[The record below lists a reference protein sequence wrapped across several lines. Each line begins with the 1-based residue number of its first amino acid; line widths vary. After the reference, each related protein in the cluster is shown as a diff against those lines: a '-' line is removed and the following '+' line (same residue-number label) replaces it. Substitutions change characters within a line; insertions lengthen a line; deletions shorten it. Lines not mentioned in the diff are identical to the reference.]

1 MMYVRL
7 YTTPSHV
14 VRVKILVKN
23 VYSVLGR
30 RADFEY
36 IVEQDSAINFFDIQ
50 ALKPFGRAL
59 GFFFL
64 VTSKT
69 DEEAVQIVSDAL
81 YDFDFSID
89 EAFLQDCQKIGEW

>member
-1 MMYVRL
+1 
-7 YTTPSHV
+7 
-14 VRVKILVKN
+14 

-36 IVEQDSAINFFDIQ
+36 IVKQDSDINFFDIQ
-50 ALKPFGRAL
+50 PLEPFDRAL

>member
-1 MMYVRL
+1 
-7 YTTPSHV
+7 
-14 VRVKILVKN
+14 
-23 VYSVLGR
+23 
-30 RADFEY
+30 
-36 IVEQDSAINFFDIQ
+36 VEQDSAINFFDIQ